1 MTAPAAVSA
10 PERGAPC
17 GVAGAAAA
25 VFART
30 AACRPCPGGRM
41 ARAGRIRPAADPL
54 FFCFLLSPFPFS
66 RTIKK

>member
-25 VFART
+25 VFSRARPRAGHAP
-30 AACRPCPGGRM
+30 AAGWL
-41 ARAGRIRPAADPL
+41 ARAAFVPPPIL
-54 FFCFLLSPFPFS
+54 CFFVSSCPLSPFPGQ
-66 RTIKK
+66 